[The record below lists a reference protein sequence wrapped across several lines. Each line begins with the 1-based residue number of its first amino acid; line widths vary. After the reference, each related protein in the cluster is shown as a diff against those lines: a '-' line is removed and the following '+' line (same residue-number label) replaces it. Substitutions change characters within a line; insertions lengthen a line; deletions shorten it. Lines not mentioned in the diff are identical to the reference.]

1 MHSGRLKSLISTM
14 ILSIDNMKTR
24 EEIEKFFSDGISPL
38 VVQGLQ
44 LEVLLDIRDLL
55 DDQKHLLGEIKRNTF

>member
-1 MHSGRLKSLISTM
+1 
-14 ILSIDNMKTR
+14 MKTR
-24 EEIEKFFSDGISPL
+24 EEIEKFFSDGTSPL